1 MILLNFTQQCTNL
14 NYFFFFFFLLHAAFK
29 VATNWSAILSKSAS
43 RSLFSS
49 SVRTRGAGGTG
60 FVAGSNF
67 FPRSVSDIISFILS
81 SDKGATS
88 VLVSS
93 SSSGGGEKTTSLSS
107 RSRLISRSKDSS
119 SRNRR
124 VSGVPSKLPSLLLAR
139 AEVRAMALLSP
150 AATLVRSRRAAVAA
164 NALLCNYIGAGISMF
179 HFYVDFL
186 ISLSQF
192 SQLSLS
198 PLLYISLH
206 TLHLPP
212 HLHLHLNLPCYLYLT
227 SLHRKQS
234 QNGGEQFP
242 AFCLFIF

>member
-1 MILLNFTQQCTNL
+1 
-14 NYFFFFFFLLHAAFK
+14 
-29 VATNWSAILSKSAS
+29 
-43 RSLFSS
+43 
-49 SVRTRGAGGTG
+49 
-60 FVAGSNF
+60 
-67 FPRSVSDIISFILS
+67 
-81 SDKGATS
+81 
-88 VLVSS
+88 
-93 SSSGGGEKTTSLSS
+93 
-107 RSRLISRSKDSS
+107 
-119 SRNRR
+119 
-124 VSGVPSKLPSLLLAR
+124 
-139 AEVRAMALLSP
+139 MALLSP

-212 HLHLHLNLPCYLYLT
+212 HLHLHLNLPRYLYLT

-234 QNGGEQFP
+234 QNGGEQFA
-242 AFCLFIF
+242 AFCVLMGIFWILTYKLLFAKNRVFAHFRRRQVEAAANNFRRFEKSNLKGH